1 MKFIIGRLYQYWKNS
16 IEKNGIA
23 CCDTHFNWLSIA
35 APESIIRY
43 AVDIRN
49 DLINSF
55 GIVGNIKTR
64 SRSGEPVRP
73 LIRHWYVIVAGFL
86 SRFFS
91 TDRDLS
97 SRRIRIRLPGDLKS
111 IANRTYIGRFSGNRS
126 ILRFHTIR
134 SRKFERFFAV
144 RRTKKNNSHRQVR
157 IRSSFESKVFFNT
170 IQSIKFQSFPRVN
183 IVISQKLAEQTE

>member
-1 MKFIIGRLYQYWKNS
+1 MKFIIGRLYQYWKYS
-16 IEKNGIA
+16 IEKNGTA

-73 LIRHWYVIVAGFL
+73 LIRHWYGYCCWISFQIFFHRPWLIFAPDTDTASWRPEIHCESYVYRPILGKPIDLAL
-86 SRFFS
+86 SH
-91 TDRDLS
+91 D
-97 SRRIRIRLPGDLKS
+97 
-111 IANRTYIGRFSGNRS
+111 
-126 ILRFHTIR
+126 TI
-134 SRKFERFFAV
+134 
-144 RRTKKNNSHRQVR
+144 
-157 IRSSFESKVFFNT
+157 SKVRT
-170 IQSIKFQSFPRVN
+170 IFRRSTNEEK
-183 IVISQKLAEQTE
+183 